1 VTEPQETA
9 PEGADTSIPSI
20 ARIYDYYLGGTH
32 NYAVDREA
40 AARVTDEL
48 PTLPAIL
55 RVNRAFLRRCVR
67 HLAELGVR
75 RFLDLGSGIPTVDN
89 VHDIVQGVDPS
100 ARVVYVDNDP
110 VAVAHSRRILAGNEN
125 AAAVAGDLRD
135 PEKVLGDPDVVR
147 LLLPEPA
154 EPFAVIMSSV
164 LHFVPDDA
172 EAAALVAAY
181 REAMPAGSY
190 LAVSHGARNPADD
203 PRLDRAAATYSRTI
217 ASLKLR
223 SHRELGALLEGFDLL
238 EPGIVY
244 CSQWRPEPGAPV
256 ETGGLLPQIGALAV
270 KREQ

>member
-1 VTEPQETA
+1 VAEPQETV

-32 NYAVDREA
+32 NFAVDREA
-40 AARVTDEL
+40 AAQVADEL

-67 HLAELGVR
+67 HLAEQGVR

-110 VAVAHSRRILAGNEN
+110 IAVAGGRQILAGNDG
-125 AAAVAGDLRD
+125 AAAVAGDLRE
-135 PEKVLGDPDVVR
+135 PEKVLSDPEVAR
-147 LLLPEPA
+147 LLAESGEPI
-154 EPFAVIMSSV
+154 AVIMSSV

-181 REAMPAGSY
+181 RAAVPVGSY

-217 ASLKLR
+217 ASLRLR
-223 SHRELGALLEGFDLL
+223 SHVELEQLMVGYELV
-238 EPGIVY
+238 EPGVAY
-244 CSQWRPEPGAPV
+244 CSEWRPEADAPV
-256 ETGGLLPQIGALAV
+256 EAGGPLPQICALGI
-270 KREQ
+270 KRAD

>member
-1 VTEPQETA
+1 MTEPYETS
-9 PEGADTSIPSI
+9 EGADTSTPST

-32 NYAVDREA
+32 NFPVDREA

-55 RVNRAFLRRCVR
+55 RINRAFLRRCVR
-67 HLAELGVR
+67 YLAEQGVR

-110 VAVAHSRRILAGNEN
+110 VAVAHSRRILAGNEG
-125 AAAVAGDLRD
+125 AAVIDADLCE
-135 PEKVLGDPDVVR
+135 PEKVLGHSDVER
-147 LLLPEPA
+147 LLLPEPE
-154 EPFAVIMSSV
+154 EPIAVIMSSV

-172 EAAALVAAY
+172 EAAALVGAY
-181 REAMPAGSY
+181 RAAMPAGSY

-217 ASLKLR
+217 ASLRLR
-223 SHRELGALLEGFDLL
+223 SHRELRKLMSGFELVA
-238 EPGIVY
+238 PGVVY
-244 CSQWRPEPGAPV
+244 CSQWRPEPAGYV
-256 ETGGLLPQIGALAV
+256 EAAGLLPQICALGV
-270 KREQ
+270 KEAG

>member
-1 VTEPQETA
+1 MAEPQETV

-32 NYAVDREA
+32 NFAVDREA
-40 AARVTDEL
+40 AAQVAGEL

-55 RVNRAFLRRCVR
+55 RVNRAFLRRAVR
-67 HLAELGVR
+67 YLAEQGVR

-110 VAVAHSRRILAGNEN
+110 IAVANGRQILAGN
-125 AAAVAGDLRD
+125 AGAVAVSGDLRE
-135 PEKVLGDPDVVR
+135 PEKVLSDPDVAR
-147 LLLPEPA
+147 LLLPESG
-154 EPFAVIMSSV
+154 EPVAVIMSSV
-164 LHFVPDDA
+164 LHFVPDDG

-181 REAMPAGSY
+181 RAAVPAGSY
-190 LAVSHGARNPADD
+190 LAISHGARNPADD

-223 SHRELGALLEGFDLL
+223 SHIELEQLLAGYDLV
-238 EPGIVY
+238 EPGVAY
-244 CSQWRPEPGAPV
+244 CSEWRPEGDAPV
-256 ETGGLLPQIGALAV
+256 ESAGPLPQICALGI
-270 KREQ
+270 KRAD